1 MEANQNNNNEQN
13 NILSSSIQGKYCFSS
28 EEEKFFEGKI
38 NEGEKQIKNNNLDLN
53 YYINIEQNLM
63 KYIDENISEIDKKK
77 HKSHLRF
84 YLREKFFMTNFER
97 RKTMINQIHVEF
109 YNFLNS
115 IQTIQNIGDLIPIHA
130 FAYDKMN
137 PNKNNNEEISSAL
150 KKIQDGIW
158 TICVKKM
165 LSQIENTYNLQKF
178 PVFLLYNEKKILK
191 YKISKILKIALDIP
205 FDEVKISREY
215 IHSYLTKCF
224 RQFIDGET
232 NLFEHELMDDD
243 TKKSIFKLI
252 YLSNKNYI
260 KYHNNKEFFE
270 ENIKKYIYIIG
281 LYKQYDE
288 LINEFQNYMIEGNQE
303 DDYSIIASLAEK
315 LQFNNCN
322 LENESSHPFYYLIF
336 SYSCLL
342 NNLTQY
348 IESTNNEG
356 QIEVTTSF
364 TPQLLCSAREREFLI
379 NLLDYIDKYLLSVNK
394 RELCF
399 KINYILENYVF
410 SSLIKSYTKVLFDE
424 NNKGKIE
431 LNFNRIYELIKIN
444 TSTEEEIRKRE
455 KLGDNLDDFVFNV
468 LSKEQIVLLNKE
480 FKNFM
485 SKSLNLS
492 QNEIGERNKEDSSFA
507 SSLLTKMKIG
517 INSISHQIISED
529 KISSLNMNNL
539 KIIPHDLYNIST
551 HICLCV
557 YGIFYPDQST
567 IPIKNIWN
575 NLTGDKRNVDFYF
588 YNWQNEDNFYKTNVA
603 KNVVNFMWNFVSKK
617 GDTNYKETN
626 KENMQKMIT
635 NNRKISKIYGK
646 FLAYILA
653 TRSVFKFHSVS
664 LLGYSLG
671 CNVIKH
677 CLKELK
683 KLSTNGIKV
692 NEIINNVIFIG
703 GACKLEENDKHK
715 NIFETISGKVINCF
729 SFYDNIIK
737 NYYSIDSVGTRRINQ
752 LKKDNNQEVYL
763 PEIENVDLT
772 SLKLN
777 QDDYKNEIP
786 NIISQIK
793 KI

>member
-1 MEANQNNNNEQN
+1 MEAKENKNIEQN
-13 NILSSSIQGKYCFSS
+13 NIISSNIQGKYCFSS

-53 YYINIEQNLM
+53 YYINIEQNLI
-63 KYIDENISEIDKKK
+63 KYIDENIPVIDKKR
-77 HKSHLRF
+77 HKSQLRF

-97 RKTMINQIHVEF
+97 RKIMINRIHIEF

-115 IQTIQNIGDLIPIHA
+115 IKTTQDIGELVPIHA

-137 PNKNNNEEISSAL
+137 PKKNNNEEISSGL
-150 KKIQDGIW
+150 KIIQNGIW
-158 TICVKKM
+158 TICVKKL

-178 PVFLLYNEKKILK
+178 PIFLLYNEKKILK
-191 YKISKILKIALDIP
+191 YKISKILKNTFDIP
-205 FDEVKISREY
+205 FDEVKISRDY
-215 IHSYLTKCF
+215 IHSYLTICF
-224 RQFIDGET
+224 REFIDGKI
-232 NLFEHELMDDD
+232 NLFEHELIDDD
-243 TKKSIFKLI
+243 TKKLIFKLI
-252 YLSNKNYI
+252 YLSNKKYI

-270 ENIKKYIYIIG
+270 KNIKKYIYIIG
-281 LYKQYDE
+281 LYKEYDE
-288 LINEFQNYMIEGNQE
+288 LINEFQSYMTEGNQE
-303 DDYSIIASLAEK
+303 DDYSIIGSLAEK
-315 LQFNNCN
+315 LQFNNCD
-322 LENESSHPFYYLIF
+322 LENESSHPFYFLIF

-348 IESTNNEG
+348 IESTNDEG
-356 QIEVTTSF
+356 QLEVTTSF

-379 NLLDYIDKYLLSVNK
+379 NLLDYIDKYLLSLNN
-394 RELCF
+394 REICF

-424 NNKGKIE
+424 NNNGKIE

-444 TSTEEEIRKRE
+444 TSTEEEIKKKE
-455 KLGDNLDDFVFNV
+455 KLGGLLDDYVFNV
-468 LSKEQIVLLNKE
+468 LPKDQIVLLNKE
-480 FKNFM
+480 FKTFM
-485 SKSLNLS
+485 FTSLKLC
-492 QNEIGERNKEDSSFA
+492 QNEMEESNKEESFA
-507 SSLLTKMKIG
+507 FSLFTKMKSG
-517 INSISHQIISED
+517 ISSISHQLLSED
-529 KISSLNMNNL
+529 KITSLNLNNL
-539 KIIPHDLYNIST
+539 KIIPHDLFNIST

-588 YNWQNEDNFYKTNVA
+588 YNWQNEDNFYKTNVT
-603 KNVVNFMWNFVSKK
+603 KNVVNFMYNFVAKK

-626 KENMQKMIT
+626 KENRQKMIT
-635 NNRKISKIYGK
+635 NNKKISKIYGK
-646 FLAYILA
+646 FLAFILA

-683 KLSTNGIKV
+683 KMSTNGIKV
-692 NEIINNVIFIG
+692 DEIINNVIFIG
-703 GACKLEENDKHK
+703 GACKLEENGKHK
-715 NIFETISGKVINCF
+715 DIFEAVSGKVINCF

-737 NYYSIDSVGTRRINQ
+737 NYYSNESVGTRRINQ
-752 LKKDNNQEVYL
+752 LKNCDKQEIYL
-763 PEIENVDLT
+763 PEIENVDLS

-793 KI
+793 QL